1 MELTHIDEKGAKMV
15 DVGAKDVTT
24 RTARA
29 KGDVAVSPKTVDL
42 LINRREREKCRISF
56 QHGKNGWYI
65 RGKKNGGADTH
76 VP

>member
-29 KGDVAVSPKTVDL
+29 KGAEEAAPTFHSSRALTFKAVKLSNTHSSL
-42 LINRREREKCRISF
+42 ACLI
-56 QHGKNGWYI
+56 Y
-65 RGKKNGGADTH
+65 
-76 VP
+76 